1 MANTATLTSAGFET
15 ISQNTNI
22 DTQRSSMTVNL
33 QNPSTAT
40 STAGLTYFFAML
52 RSVNTNSSTLRPLFQ
67 PFQALDAAGAANN
80 FSYLSISPRSTSGAF
95 TSNNV
100 SPVNT
105 PVPIVANGQAPD
117 NFSDLWYVRIF
128 GRIRTEG
135 SSASGSTI
143 ANVYP
148 SGIMYMSYLRQ
159 VDNTQTIGKCAFTF
173 SNQSRLSS
181 IKFTYSSGNFF
192 GLSHAY
198 SPLDRS

>member
-33 QNPSTAT
+33 QNPSIAT
-40 STAGLTYFFAML
+40 STAGITYFFAML

-95 TSNNV
+95 SSNSV
-100 SPVNT
+100 ST
-105 PVPIVANGQAPD
+105 PQPIVANGMAPD

-135 SSASGSTI
+135 SNASGTTI

-148 SGIMYMSYLRQ
+148 SGVMYMSYLRQ
-159 VDNTQTIGKCAFTF
+159 ADNTVTIGKCGFTF
-173 SNQSRLSS
+173 SNSSRVSS
-181 IKFTYSSGNFF
+181 IKFTYSSGNFY

-198 SPLDRS
+198 SPLDRSSG